1 MAKKATG
8 KRTPSRILWEVID
21 AERTR
26 QGMTCEKLSDIAGFS
41 RSTVITDKQDPD
53 KITLHRLWC
62 YLAALGI
69 SAYEVLRP
77 IAMEHAEKM
86 IKEETVC

>member
-21 AERTR
+21 AERAR
-26 QGMTCEKLSDIAGFS
+26 QGVTCEKLSDIAGFS

-53 KITLHRLWC
+53 KITLYRLWC

-69 SAYEVLRP
+69 SADEVLRP
-77 IAMEHAEKM
+77 IAMEHAENM
-86 IKEETVC
+86 IRREPQ